1 MSEKLLYL
9 IIQSCLRLYISLQ
22 KWSLTLEHLSPHLK
36 PRGICSFFWLHLKA
50 CVPKLMAYKMKM
62 RFHTFFFP
70 GHPQSSCE
78 PLTSFPLMSATLRS
92 GGLNSLST
100 TTMCVSIWR
109 RGHEMDYKGQ
119 RLLFAWQFDV
129 APR

>member
-1 MSEKLLYL
+1 MSEKLPHL

-22 KWSLTLEHLSPHLK
+22 KWRLTLEHLSPHLK
-36 PRGICSFFWLHLKA
+36 PRGICSFFWLRLKA
-50 CVPKLMAYKMKM
+50 CVLKLVAHRMKM
-62 RFHTFFFP
+62 RLHTFFFSRP
-70 GHPQSSCE
+70 SAILLRAADIIPS
-78 PLTSFPLMSATLRS
+78 MSATLRS

-100 TTMCVSIWR
+100 TTACASIWR